1 MVCFDAGYCAICAGG
16 KLMLD
21 FERLLGPIF
30 PYLHDPDVVEI
41 SLNPDRK
48 IFVEHFGAPAK
59 GVGTMDPDLAER
71 FIRSCATV
79 TDMLIDPK
87 EPIFSGRIPGTAHR
101 IEAVLPPLVD
111 GPMLSIRRHRDQ
123 VLPLSEFAPAADL
136 RCEIEEAISERK
148 NILVAGGTGS
158 GKTTLTNSL
167 LATLYEQAPDTR
179 LLVIEDTPELNV
191 GLSNHARMRSSHD
204 VSMDRLLVSVLRH
217 APNRI
222 VVGEVRTGIVLMT
235 LFKAWNTGHPGGIT
249 TIHANSAD
257 EVLPRMQSLAS
268 EVSVTDQIA
277 LITSCLDL
285 VLFVERSTGSARITQ
300 IARPVPGRDPSAPFS
315 METRHV
321 ERD

>member
-1 MVCFDAGYCAICAGG
+1 
-16 KLMLD
+16 MLD
-21 FERLLGPIF
+21 LERLLGPIF
-30 PYLHDPDVVEI
+30 PHVHDPDVVEI

-48 IFVEHFGAPAK
+48 IFVERFGARAK
-59 GVGTMDPDLAER
+59 GVGMMDPDLAER
-71 FIRSCATV
+71 FIRSCATA

-111 GPMLSIRRHRDQ
+111 GPMISIRRHRDQ
-123 VLPLSEFAPAADL
+123 VLPLSEFAPNAEL
-136 RCEIEEAISERK
+136 RQEIEKAIATRK
-148 NILVAGGTGS
+148 NILVAGGIGS

-167 LATLYEQAPDTR
+167 LATLCEQAPDTR
-179 LLVIEDTPELNV
+179 ILVIEDTPELNV
-191 GLSNHARMRSSHD
+191 GLINQAQLRSSHD

-235 LFKAWNTGHPGGIT
+235 LLKAWNTGHPGGIT
-249 TIHANSAD
+249 TIHANSAE
-257 EVLPRMQSLAS
+257 EVLPRMQGLAL

-285 VLFVERSTGSARITQ
+285 VLFVERGTGPARITQ
-300 IARPVPGRDPSAPFS
+300 IARPVPGRDPSSPFS
-315 METRHV
+315 LETRHV
-321 ERD
+321 ERN